1 MFPSCRAHRVDTSV
15 VVSVVASVVQAP
27 LLIQTT
33 QPASDTAVENMEM
46 SPSNFIHVGVLRTDS
61 FGMKLEKS
69 TGLHLPTFTPG
80 GVVLRRGLK
89 LKHRLELSLV
99 LKSLKCDLCLVYL
112 GSFVGLVK
120 FLLKNFCCSMTI
132 SRRKHKRSSF
142 WLNSVMLF
150 SVTKSGEFSFLLFLF
165 LLFCHVFSDFC

>member
-1 MFPSCRAHRVDTSV
+1 MPSPAQVAQPCPDVAVD
-15 VVSVVASVVQAP
+15 
-27 LLIQTT
+27 
-33 QPASDTAVENMEM
+33 DMEV
-46 SPSNFIHVGVLRTDS
+46 SPSNIIHVGVLRTDS

-120 FLLKNFCCSMTI
+120 FLLK
-132 SRRKHKRSSF
+132 KLLL
-142 WLNSVMLF
+142 LNDDVEQ
-150 SVTKSGEFSFLLFLF
+150 KA
-165 LLFCHVFSDFC
+165 